1 MNRFCE
7 IFNVEK
13 PIICG
18 PMAWISTAPL
28 VGAVSNAGGLGIL
41 GVGFATTEFVEQ
53 QIKETREIT
62 DKPFG
67 INVVMIPEMLDHVT
81 AIVQKEK
88 PPVVYADTLL
98 GLDYDMCKKYFDLW
112 HEAGAKIIVKA
123 SVIADA
129 VVAEKAGV
137 DAVVV
142 KGWEGGGHITFEAST
157 VLIPQA
163 ADLLSIPVIGS
174 GGIADGRGMAAA
186 IALGAEAIEMG
197 TVFMAAEETT
207 IHPNAK
213 QAVVDA
219 QDFESVVTG
228 TCTGEPCRQIKN
240 ALSDKMLELEANYSY
255 EEAKE
260 KLQDIATSSLKNA
273 MMNGDT
279 ENGAVMAGQIAPLIK
294 EIKPAQQ
301 IIDETL
307 EGCKKT
313 IQQMQNFNF

>member
-18 PMAWISTAPL
+18 PMAWVSTAPL

-41 GVGFATTEFVEQ
+41 GVGFATADFVEQ

-67 INVVMIPEMLDHVT
+67 INVVMIPGMLDHVT

-88 PPVVYADTLL
+88 PPVVYADTII

-123 SVIADA
+123 SIISDA
-129 VVAEKAGV
+129 VIAEKAGV
-137 DAVVV
+137 DAVIV
-142 KGWEGGGHITFEAST
+142 KGWEGGGHTTFEAST

-163 ADLLSIPVIGS
+163 ADLLSVPVIGS

-186 IALGAEAIEMG
+186 IALGADAIEMG
-197 TVFMAAEETT
+197 TVFMAAKETA

-213 QAVVDA
+213 QAVVEA
-219 QDFESVVTG
+219 KDFETVITG

-240 ALSDKMLELEANYSY
+240 VLSDKMLELEANYSY
-255 EEAKE
+255 EIANDKLKE
-260 KLQDIATSSLKNA
+260 IAASSLKNA
-273 MMNGDT
+273 MVNGDM
-279 ENGAVMAGQIAPLIK
+279 ENGAVMAGQIAPLVK
-294 EIKPAQQ
+294 EIKPVQQ

-313 IQQMQNFNF
+313 IQQMQKYEF

>member
-18 PMAWISTAPL
+18 PMAWVSTAPL

-41 GVGFATTEFVEQ
+41 GVGFATADFVEQ
-53 QIKETREIT
+53 QIKETRKLT

-67 INVVMIPEMLDHVT
+67 INVVMVPGMLDHVT

-88 PPVVYADTLL
+88 PPVVYADTII

-123 SVIADA
+123 SIISDA

-137 DAVVV
+137 DAVIV
-142 KGWEGGGHITFEAST
+142 KGWEGGGHTTFEAST

-163 ADLLSIPVIGS
+163 ADLLSVPVIGS

-186 IALGAEAIEMG
+186 IALGADAIEMG
-197 TVFMAAEETT
+197 TVFMVAKETA

-219 QDFESVVTG
+219 KDFETVITG

-255 EEAKE
+255 VIANDKLKE
-260 KLQDIATSSLKNA
+260 IAASSLKNA
-273 MMNGDT
+273 MVNGDM
-279 ENGAVMAGQIAPLIK
+279 ENGAVMAGQIAPLVN
-294 EIKPAQQ
+294 EIKPVQQ

-313 IQQMQNFNF
+313 LQQMQKYEF

>member
-18 PMAWISTAPL
+18 PMAWVSTAPL

-41 GVGFATTEFVEQ
+41 GVGFATADFVEQ

-62 DKPFG
+62 DKLFG
-67 INVVMIPEMLDHVT
+67 INVVMIPGMLDHVT

-88 PPVVYADTLL
+88 PPVVYADTII

-123 SVIADA
+123 SIISDA

-137 DAVVV
+137 DAVIV
-142 KGWEGGGHITFEAST
+142 KGWEGGGHTTFEAST

-163 ADLLSIPVIGS
+163 ADLLSVPVIGS

-186 IALGAEAIEMG
+186 IALGADAIEMG
-197 TVFMAAEETT
+197 TVFMAAKETA
-207 IHPNAK
+207 IHPDAK

-219 QDFESVVTG
+219 NDFETVITG

-240 ALSDKMLELEANYSY
+240 ALSDKMLKLEANYSY
-255 EEAKE
+255 EIANDKLKE
-260 KLQDIATSSLKNA
+260 IAASSLKNA
-273 MMNGDT
+273 MVNGDM
-279 ENGAVMAGQIAPLIK
+279 ENGAVMAGQIAPLVK
-294 EIKPAQQ
+294 EIKPVQQ

-313 IQQMQNFNF
+313 IQQMQKYEF